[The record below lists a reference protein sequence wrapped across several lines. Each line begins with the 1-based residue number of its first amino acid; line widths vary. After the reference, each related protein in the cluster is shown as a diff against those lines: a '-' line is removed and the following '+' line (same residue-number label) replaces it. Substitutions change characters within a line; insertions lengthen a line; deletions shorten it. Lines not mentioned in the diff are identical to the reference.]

1 MKGGWTAYRSPG
13 AAAIK
18 KYFYGVESSF
28 DNYYFKDTPEGSAER
43 LVYQHGLGV
52 RTVSMDADAYEAWVD
67 FADPETGESRGTVR
81 KNSVRFLE
89 KNINVDKTLSL
100 AALDSDEVAFQLRA
114 AMRESVKNVTEYA
127 GQHFTTRRTVDGRT
141 MRVPIDQLEAAVIAH
156 KTSRENEPH
165 PHLHLQFSARVK
177 TGEVWRGLDT
187 ADAWKHNAVI
197 NALVEHTIHTHPGLR
212 KALAD
217 HGLNFDP
224 ATGKV
229 VELEPFVDTFSTR
242 HAQIEHNKALLESNW
257 KANPANADKTPGP
270 ALYSSWDYIA
280 WNGTAELE
288 FLDAQLIPRPAKDV
302 QDPATLEQRWR
313 VQLAEAGYQSPQTP
327 AQLRVA
333 GWPPMRQLA
342 ETTLAGLA
350 AGKSSW
356 STADIRAE
364 ALKRVTALDVVGNP
378 DETGQRLD
386 HLVALVQDHCRSM
399 ADPRVTPDD
408 TVAHWTTQGIIDTD
422 DELKAR
428 LATRASAPAPTL
440 DTAAVQQVAPHL
452 NPAQAEAAAAL
463 ASGTR
468 LSVIEGYAGAGK
480 TALLQAAV
488 QLRDQRPLLTVT
500 PTLKAAQEARSAGS
514 DACSLHKLLHAHGY
528 RWNKD
533 NQWHQLAPGET
544 DPETGKAFYPPR
556 PDSPHHL
563 TGQTQLV
570 VDEAGMLDQ
579 EAARALLELADRY
592 DADVAMIGDRAQLSA
607 VGRGGV
613 LDAAARVATHTV
625 TLDEV
630 HRFGND
636 TEYAELS
643 KLMRNRDRLDEVFDR
658 LHHRGNL
665 RIHHSA
671 DEAREALAEAV
682 RPDLEAGRSIA
693 VTVATNDQAAALN
706 AAIQAQRI
714 AAGHLK
720 TDDHSTTGRDGLDI
734 FAGDTVMTRSNNP
747 NLGVANR
754 ESFRVVQ
761 VHSDGGLIL
770 AGEDQRHHHITPDY
784 VRDHIHLG
792 YAVTD
797 YGNQGTTVDHGSV
810 LLEST
815 MSGGGVYVGATRGR
829 EDNTIHIVADDLE
842 DAKAQFITTMTR
854 DRADRG
860 LDQARADLA
869 AQLPKHIRVVPDEVQ
884 RYIDRLKTSRTKL
897 QQYADYAKPLHDYD
911 QNVAAFRAQHG
922 TTLAEA
928 NQAAHQASQ
937 QAKSAHQHAQQI
949 IQQRR
954 AELYQQAR
962 QQLGDQLASLHT
974 LERQARNTGMFDF
987 KGIKAKARQQREA
1000 LEAEY
1005 GQALPRGKH
1014 RIKHHHATEDARWV
1028 DHVASS
1034 IINTTLPTDPD
1045 VIEAQQQAH
1054 QASEDAQHATERKEY
1069 IAHQWDAEVGE
1080 QPKIPLRR
1088 DRNSHKP
1095 ITYEDAQRRIQQLDQ
1110 RIHWAENPANQ
1121 EQVVT
1126 ALDNAKQRRQ
1136 TQTVN
1141 KKPARTPRL
1150 DPHSLPY
1157 QAAVRQP
1164 PTPDHGPDLG
1174 R

>member
-43 LVYQHGLGV
+43 LVYQHGSGV

-114 AMRESVKNVTEYA
+114 AMRESVKHVTEYA

-229 VELEPFVDTFSTR
+229 AELEPFVDTFSTR
-242 HAQIEHNKALLESNW
+242 HAQIEHNKGLLEADW
-257 KANPANADKTPGP
+257 KANPANAGKVPGP

-288 FLDAQLIPRPAKDV
+288 FLDAQLIPRPAKAV

-327 AQLRVA
+327 VPQQVI
-333 GWPPMRQLA
+333 GWPPIPELA
-342 ETTLAGLA
+342 EITLAGLA

-364 ALKRVTALDVVGNP
+364 ALKRITALDVVGNP
-378 DETGQRLD
+378 EETGQRLD
-386 HLVALVQDHCRSM
+386 HLVTLVQDHCRSM

-422 DELKAR
+422 DELKTR
-428 LATRASAPAPTL
+428 LAARASAPAPIL
-440 DTAAVQQVAPHL
+440 DTEAIAQVAPHL
-452 NPAQAEAAAAL
+452 NAAQTEAAAAL
-463 ASGTR
+463 ASGTK
-468 LSVIEGYAGAGK
+468 LTVVEGYAGAGK
-480 TALLQAAV
+480 TALLEAASQV
-488 QLRDQRPLLTVT
+488 RGDRPLLTVT

-514 DACSLHKLLHAHGY
+514 EACSLHKLLYAHGY
-528 RWNKD
+528 RWNQD
-533 NQWHQLAPGET
+533 NQWHQLAPGDT
-544 DPETGKAFYPPR
+544 DPATGTAFYPPR
-556 PDSPHHL
+556 PDSPYHL
-563 TGQTQLV
+563 TGETQLV

-613 LDAAARVATHTV
+613 MDMAARVATHTV

-630 HRFGND
+630 HRFVDD

-658 LHHRGNL
+658 LHHRGNV
-665 RIHHSA
+665 RIHQNS
-671 DEAREALAEAV
+671 DEARAAV
-682 RPDLEAGRSIA
+682 ADDVRADIEAGRSIA
-693 VTVATNDQAAALN
+693 VTVATNAQAAALN
-706 AAIQAQRI
+706 ADIQAQRI

-747 NLGVANR
+747 DLGVANR

-770 AGEDQRHHHITPDY
+770 AGEDQRHHHITADY
-784 VRDHIHLG
+784 VREHIHLG

-810 LLEST
+810 LLESS

-829 EDNTIHIVADDLE
+829 HDNTIHIVADDTE
-842 DAKAQFITTMTR
+842 DAKAQFITALTR

-860 LDQARADLA
+860 LDQAREELA
-869 AQLPKHIRVVPDEVQ
+869 KQLPRHTMAVHPRIR
-884 RYIDRLKTSRTKL
+884 RYIDNMSRLMARTEATMEKL
-897 QQYADYAKPLHDYD
+897 QPLADHHAKVQAFKDQHQTTPTQAHDDARTAEQAAAAKAAELDAARDQLHRQTLSQVRSEIQDDLSQLQAAEQRARDAGFFTRAKAKHEARTMRQQLEDRYGVPLPGTDKERFNQPHRGQDAEW
-911 QNVAAFRAQHG
+911 VHTAAQHH
-922 TTLAEA
+922 
-928 NQAAHQASQ
+928 NQGHQPDDASLGQLHQEVEHLHRQAHQASQ
-937 QAKSAHQHAQQI
+937 RAETLQQAWDTHVGPAPDIEGGGTYQDYLKAQQRHAKAQAGIEQASNPEHHAQLLDFLQE
-949 IQQRR
+949 QDRKKTQ
-954 AELYQQAR
+954 
-962 QQLGDQLASLHT
+962 
-974 LERQARNTGMFDF
+974 RQAQRPPRSKTPDTSMS
-987 KGIKAKARQQREA
+987 AYLQRQ
-1000 LEAEY
+1000 
-1005 GQALPRGKH
+1005 
-1014 RIKHHHATEDARWV
+1014 
-1028 DHVASS
+1028 
-1034 IINTTLPTDPD
+1034 
-1045 VIEAQQQAH
+1045 
-1054 QASEDAQHATERKEY
+1054 
-1069 IAHQWDAEVGE
+1069 
-1080 QPKIPLRR
+1080 
-1088 DRNSHKP
+1088 
-1095 ITYEDAQRRIQQLDQ
+1095 RIQQ
-1110 RIHWAENPANQ
+1110 
-1121 EQVVT
+1121 
-1126 ALDNAKQRRQ
+1126 
-1136 TQTVN
+1136 
-1141 KKPARTPRL
+1141 
-1150 DPHSLPY
+1150 S
-1157 QAAVRQP
+1157 P
-1164 PTPDHGPDLG
+1164 PG
-1174 R
+1174 RDGLER

>member
-43 LVYQHGLGV
+43 LVYQHGSGV

-100 AALDSDEVAFQLRA
+100 AALDSDEVAFQLRD
-114 AMRESVKNVTEYA
+114 AMREAVNNVTEYA

-212 KALAD
+212 KALAN

-229 VELEPFVDTFSTR
+229 AELEPFVDTFSTR
-242 HAQIEHNKALLESNW
+242 HAQIEHNKALLEADW
-257 KANPANADKTPGP
+257 KANPANAGQTPGP

-288 FLDAQLIPRPAKDV
+288 FLDDQLIPRPAKVV
-302 QDPATLEQRWR
+302 QNPETLEQRWR
-313 VQLAEAGYQSPQTP
+313 VQLAEAGYQSPQIP
-327 AQLRVA
+327 VQLRVA
-333 GWPPMRQLA
+333 GWPPMPELA

-364 ALKRVTALDVVGNP
+364 ALKRITALDVVGNP

-386 HLVALVQDHCRSM
+386 HLVTLVQDHCRSM

-422 DELKAR
+422 DELKTR
-428 LATRASAPAPTL
+428 LATRASAPAPVL
-440 DTAAVQQVAPHL
+440 DTDAVQQVAPQL
-452 NPAQAEAAAAL
+452 NAAQAEAAAAL

-528 RWNKD
+528 RWNED
-533 NQWHQLAPGET
+533 NQWHQLTPGEA
-544 DPETGKAFYPPR
+544 DPATGRAFYPPR

-563 TGQTQLV
+563 TGATQLV

-579 EAARALLELADRY
+579 EAARAFLELADRY
-592 DADVAMIGDRAQLSA
+592 EADVAMIGDRAQLSA

-613 LDAAARVATHTV
+613 LDAAARVATHYV

-643 KLMRNRDRLDEVFDR
+643 KFMRNRDRLAEVFDR
-658 LHHRGNL
+658 LHHRGNV

-671 DEAREALAEAV
+671 DEAREALAEVV
-682 RPDLEAGRSIA
+682 RSDIAAGRSMA
-693 VTVATNDQAAALN
+693 VTVGTNDQAAALN
-706 AAIQAQRI
+706 ADIQAQRI

-747 NLGVANR
+747 DLGVANR

-770 AGEDQRHHHITPDY
+770 AGEDQRHHHITPGY

-810 LLEST
+810 LLESS

-829 EDNTIHIVADDLE
+829 EDNTIHIVAEDLE
-842 DAKAQFITTMTR
+842 DAKAQFMTTLTR

-869 AQLPKHIRVVPDEVQ
+869 AQLPQHTLAVHPRIR
-884 RYIDRLKTSRTKL
+884 RYIDNVSQRLTRVENEMRRL
-897 QQYADYAKPLHDYD
+897 QPLAEHRAKAQAFQQRHEAT
-911 QNVAAFRAQHG
+911 AAQAWDEAERAQQS
-922 TTLAEA
+922 TAEK
-928 NQAAHQASQ
+928 AAGLETAREQLRRQSFKQ
-937 QAKSAHQHAQQI
+937 LRSEITRELSELQAKE
-949 IQQRR
+949 QRVR
-954 AELYQQAR
+954 
-962 QQLGDQLASLHT
+962 D
-974 LERQARNTGMFDF
+974 TGFLTR
-987 KGIKAKARQQREA
+987 IKAKHDARTHRAA
-1000 LEAEY
+1000 LEDRY
-1005 GQALPRGKH
+1005 GVALPGTENERFKHPMRGYDH
-1014 RIKHHHATEDARWV
+1014 EWV
-1028 DHVASS
+1028 NNVAK
-1034 IINTTLPTDPD
+1034 
-1045 VIEAQQQAH
+1045 QQAQTH
-1054 QASEDAQHATERKEY
+1054 QPADETVDQLHTEVEQLRSQAYRATERAEALQSAWDTHVGPAPAIEGKGTYRDYEKAQQLHAKIQKA
-1069 IAHQWDAEVGE
+1069 IARASNPEHHDELLGFLDE
-1080 QPKIPLRR
+1080 QAQEK
-1088 DRNSHKP
+1088 
-1095 ITYEDAQRRIQQLDQ
+1095 AQRQQPRPKPQKSTEMGATTYLQQQ
-1110 RIHWAENPANQ
+1110 RQQQH
-1121 EQVVT
+1121 
-1126 ALDNAKQRRQ
+1126 
-1136 TQTVN
+1136 
-1141 KKPARTPRL
+1141 
-1150 DPHSLPY
+1150 
-1157 QAAVRQP
+1157 QP
-1164 PTPDHGPDLG
+1164 G
-1174 R
+1174 RDGLER

>member
-43 LVYQHGLGV
+43 LVYQHGAGV
-52 RTVSMDADAYEAWVD
+52 RTVSMDAEAYEAWVD

-100 AALDSDEVAFQLRA
+100 AALDSDEVAFQLRE

-217 HGLNFDP
+217 HGLHFDP

-229 VELEPFVDTFSTR
+229 AELEPFVDTFSTR
-242 HAQIEHNKALLESNW
+242 HAQIEHNKALLEADW
-257 KANPANADKTPGP
+257 KANPANAGKTPGP

-288 FLDAQLIPRPAKDV
+288 FIDDQLIPRPAKEV
-302 QDPATLEQRWR
+302 QNPETLEQRWR

-333 GWPPMRQLA
+333 GWPPMPELA

-364 ALKRVTALDVVGNP
+364 ALKRITALDVVGNP
-378 DETGQRLD
+378 EETGQRLD
-386 HLVALVQDHCRSM
+386 HLVNLVQDHCRSM

-422 DELKAR
+422 DELKTR
-428 LATRASAPAPTL
+428 LATRASAPAPTV
-440 DTAAVQQVAPHL
+440 DTAVVHQVAPQL
-452 NPAQAEAAAAL
+452 NAAQAEAAAAL

-528 RWNKD
+528 RWNED
-533 NQWHQLAPGET
+533 NQWHQLTVGEA
-544 DPETGKAFYPPR
+544 DPATGTAFYPPR
-556 PDSPHHL
+556 PDSPFHL
-563 TGQTQLV
+563 TGETQLV

-592 DADVAMIGDRAQLSA
+592 DADVAVIGDRAQLSA

-613 LDAAARVATHTV
+613 LDMAARVATHYV

-630 HRFGND
+630 HRFGDD

-643 KLMRNRDRLDEVFDR
+643 KLMRNRDRLAEVFDR
-658 LHHRGNL
+658 LHHRGNV

-671 DEAREALAEAV
+671 EEAREVMAEAV
-682 RPDLEAGRSIA
+682 RSDIAAGRSIA

-706 AAIQAQRI
+706 ADIQAQRI
-714 AAGHLK
+714 NAGHLK

-747 NLGVANR
+747 DLGVANR

-810 LLEST
+810 LLESS

-842 DAKAQFITTMTR
+842 NAKAQFIATMTR

-860 LDQARADLA
+860 LDQARTDLA
-869 AQLPKHIRVVPDEVQ
+869 AQLPQHTLAVHPRIR
-884 RYIDRLKTSRTKL
+884 RYIDNVSQRLTKIENEMRRLQPLAEYRAQAQAFQQRHETTATQAWGEAERAQQSAAEKAAELKTARE
-897 QQYADYAKPLHDYD
+897 QLHRQSLSQLRSEIKHDL
-911 QNVAAFRAQHG
+911 AQ
-922 TTLAEA
+922 L
-928 NQAAHQASQ
+928 
-937 QAKSAHQHAQQI
+937 QAKE
-949 IQQRR
+949 QRARDAGFFKR
-954 AELYQQAR
+954 AKAKHDAR
-962 QQLGDQLASLHT
+962 THRAALEDRYGVALPGTDDERLSGADPLGDFDWLRNAA
-974 LERQARNTGMFDF
+974 ERQAHIHQPADETVSQLHEEVEQLQDQ
-987 KGIKAKARQQREA
+987 ARR
-1000 LEAEY
+1000 
-1005 GQALPRGKH
+1005 
-1014 RIKHHHATEDARWV
+1014 
-1028 DHVASS
+1028 
-1034 IINTTLPTDPD
+1034 
-1045 VIEAQQQAH
+1045 
-1054 QASEDAQHATERKEY
+1054 ATERAESLQSAWDTDVGPAPRIEGKGTYRDYEKAQQLHAKIQKA
-1069 IAHQWDAEVGE
+1069 IARASNPEHHNDLLEFLDE
-1080 QPKIPLRR
+1080 QDQKKTQRQQPRPKPQKSPDIGAT
-1088 DRNSHKP
+1088 
-1095 ITYEDAQRRIQQLDQ
+1095 TYLQQQRIQQ
-1110 RIHWAENPANQ
+1110 H
-1121 EQVVT
+1121 
-1126 ALDNAKQRRQ
+1126 
-1136 TQTVN
+1136 
-1141 KKPARTPRL
+1141 
-1150 DPHSLPY
+1150 
-1157 QAAVRQP
+1157 QP
-1164 PTPDHGPDLG
+1164 G
-1174 R
+1174 RDGLER

>member
-43 LVYQHGLGV
+43 LVYQHGAGV
-52 RTVSMDADAYEAWVD
+52 RTVSMDAEAYEAWVD

-100 AALDSDEVAFQLRA
+100 AALDSDEVAFQLRE

-217 HGLNFDP
+217 HGLHFDP

-229 VELEPFVDTFSTR
+229 AELEPFVDTFSTR
-242 HAQIEHNKALLESNW
+242 HAQIEHNKALLEADW
-257 KANPANADKTPGP
+257 KANPANAGKTPGP

-288 FLDAQLIPRPAKDV
+288 FIDDQLIPRPAKEV
-302 QDPATLEQRWR
+302 QNPETLEQRWR

-333 GWPPMRQLA
+333 GWPPMPELA

-364 ALKRVTALDVVGNP
+364 ALKRITALDVVGNP
-378 DETGQRLD
+378 EETGQRLD
-386 HLVALVQDHCRSM
+386 HLVNLVQDHCRSM

-422 DELKAR
+422 DELKTR
-428 LATRASAPAPTL
+428 LATRASAPAPVL
-440 DTAAVQQVAPHL
+440 DTTAVQQVAPQL
-452 NPAQAEAAAAL
+452 NAAQAEAAAAL

-528 RWNKD
+528 RWNED
-533 NQWHQLAPGET
+533 NQWHQLTVGEA
-544 DPETGKAFYPPR
+544 DPATGTAFYPPR
-556 PDSPHHL
+556 PDSPFHL
-563 TGQTQLV
+563 TGETQLV

-592 DADVAMIGDRAQLSA
+592 DADVAVIGDRAQLSA

-613 LDAAARVATHTV
+613 LDMAARVATHYV

-630 HRFGND
+630 HRFGDD

-643 KLMRNRDRLDEVFDR
+643 KLMRNRDRLAEVFDR
-658 LHHRGNL
+658 LHHRGNV

-671 DEAREALAEAV
+671 EEAREVMAEAV
-682 RPDLEAGRSIA
+682 RSDIAAGRSIA

-706 AAIQAQRI
+706 ADIQAQRI
-714 AAGHLK
+714 AAGHLN
-720 TDDHSTTGRDGLDI
+720 TDDHAATGRDGLDI

-747 NLGVANR
+747 DLGVANR

-770 AGEDQRHHHITPDY
+770 AGEDQRHHHIIPAY

-810 LLEST
+810 FLESS
-815 MSGGGVYVGATRGR
+815 MSGGGAYVGATRGR

-842 DAKAQFITTMTR
+842 DAKAQFVTTLTR

-860 LDQARADLA
+860 LDQARTELA
-869 AQLPKHIRVVPDEVQ
+869 QQLPKHIMAIPPRVRE
-884 RYIDRLKTSRTKL
+884 YIDNMSQRLTRVEGELRRL
-897 QQYADYAKPLHDYD
+897 QP
-911 QNVAAFRAQHG
+911 
-922 TTLAEA
+922 LAEHRA
-928 NQAAHQASQ
+928 KAQAFQQRHETTAAQAWGEAERVQQSAADKAAELETAREQ
-937 QAKSAHQHAQQI
+937 LHRQNLKQLRSDITREVSELQAKE
-949 IQQRR
+949 QRVR
-954 AELYQQAR
+954 DAGFLTR
-962 QQLGDQLASLHT
+962 
-974 LERQARNTGMFDF
+974 
-987 KGIKAKARQQREA
+987 IKAKHAARTHRAA
-1000 LEAEY
+1000 LEDRY
-1005 GQALPRGKH
+1005 GVALPGTDDERFKHPMRGYDY
-1014 RIKHHHATEDARWV
+1014 EWV
-1028 DHVASS
+1028 HNV
-1034 IINTTLPTDPD
+1034 
-1045 VIEAQQQAH
+1045 AQQQAQTH
-1054 QASEDAQHATERKEY
+1054 RPTNETVDQLHEEAEQLRSQARRATERAESLQT
-1069 IAHQWDAEVGE
+1069 AWDTHVG
-1080 QPKIPLRR
+1080 PAPRIDGKGTYR
-1088 DRNSHKP
+1088 D
-1095 ITYEDAQRRIQQLDQ
+1095 YEKAQQLHAKIQKAIARASNPEHHDDLLEFLDEQDQ
-1110 RIHWAENPANQ
+1110 KKA
-1121 EQVVT
+1121 
-1126 ALDNAKQRRQ
+1126 RRQ
-1136 TQTVN
+1136 QPRP
-1141 KKPARTPRL
+1141 KPQK
-1150 DPHSLPY
+1150 S
-1157 QAAVRQP
+1157 
-1164 PTPDHGPDLG
+1164 PDLG
-1174 R
+1174 ATTYLQQQRLQQNQPGRDGLER

>member
-43 LVYQHGLGV
+43 LVYQHGSGV

-114 AMRESVKNVTEYA
+114 AMRESVKHVTEYA

-177 TGEVWRGLDT
+177 TGGLWRGLDT

-229 VELEPFVDTFSTR
+229 AELEPFVDTFSTR
-242 HAQIEHNKALLESNW
+242 HAQIEHNKALLEADW
-257 KANPANADKTPGP
+257 KANPVNAGKTPGP

-280 WNGTAELE
+280 WNGTAELD
-288 FLDAQLIPRPAKDV
+288 FLDQQLIPRPAKEV
-302 QDPATLEQRWR
+302 QDPESLEQLWR
-313 VQLAEAGYQSPQTP
+313 VQLAEAGYQSPQIP
-327 AQLRVA
+327 APLRVA
-333 GWPPMRQLA
+333 GWPPMHQLA

-364 ALKRVTALDVVGNP
+364 ALKRITALDVVGNP
-378 DETGQRLD
+378 DEIGQRLD

-422 DELKAR
+422 DELKTR
-428 LATRASAPAPTL
+428 LAARASAPAPTV
-440 DTAAVQQVAPHL
+440 DTAAVHHIAPQL
-452 NPAQAEAAAAL
+452 NAAQAEAAAAL
-463 ASGTR
+463 ASGTW

-480 TALLQAAV
+480 TALLKAAV

-514 DACSLHKLLHAHGY
+514 EACSLHKLLHAHGY
-528 RWNKD
+528 RWNED
-533 NQWHQLAPGET
+533 NQWHQLAPGEA
-544 DPETGKAFYPPR
+544 DSATGKAFYPPR
-556 PDSPHHL
+556 PDSPYHL
-563 TGQTQLV
+563 TGETQLV

-579 EAARALLELADRY
+579 EATRALLELADRY
-592 DADVAMIGDRAQLSA
+592 EADVAMIGDRAQLSA

-613 LDAAARVATHTV
+613 LDMAARVATHYV

-630 HRFGND
+630 HRFADD

-658 LHHRGNL
+658 LHHRGNV
-665 RIHHSA
+665 RIHHSP
-671 DEAREALAEAV
+671 DEAREALAAAV
-682 RPDLEAGRSIA
+682 RSDIETGRSIA
-693 VTVATNDQAAALN
+693 VTVATNDHAAALN
-706 AAIQAQRI
+706 ADIQAQRI
-714 AAGHLK
+714 DAGHLSVDGH
-720 TDDHSTTGRDGLDI
+720 TIAGRDGLNI

-747 NLGVANR
+747 QLGVANR

-810 LLEST
+810 LLESS

-829 EDNTIHIVADDLE
+829 EDNTIHIMADDLE

-860 LDQARADLA
+860 LDHARTELA
-869 AQLPKHIRVVPDEVQ
+869 EQLPRHTMAVHPRVR
-884 RYIDRLKTSRTKL
+884 RYID
-897 QQYADYAKPLHDYD
+897 
-911 QNVAAFRAQHG
+911 NMGRAM
-922 TTLAEA
+922 T
-928 NQAAHQASQ
+928 
-937 QAKSAHQHAQQI
+937 
-949 IQQRR
+949 R
-954 AELYQQAR
+954 AEETMNRLQPLADHRDKAQAFK
-962 QQLGDQLASLHT
+962 
-974 LERQARNTGMFDF
+974 ERHQTTV
-987 KGIKAKARQQREA
+987 AKARNNARSAQQSVVEKETQLVTAQERLYRQSLSQLQTEIQQELSQLQVKEQRVRDAGFFTRAKAKHDARTHRTA
-1000 LEAEY
+1000 LEDRY
-1005 GQALPRGKH
+1005 GIALPGTAEERFQHPHRGH
-1014 RIKHHHATEDARWV
+1014 DAQWV
-1028 DHVASS
+1028 HTA
-1034 IINTTLPTDPD
+1034 
-1045 VIEAQQQAH
+1045 AQQQAQTQQPTDKTVQQLH
-1054 QASEDAQHATERKEY
+1054 DEVEQLRNQARRATQRAEAVQSAWDTHVGPAPTIEGNGTYQDYLKAQQQYSTAQDMIARASNPEHHKDLLKFLETEDQEK
-1069 IAHQWDAEVGE
+1069 
-1080 QPKIPLRR
+1080 
-1088 DRNSHKP
+1088 
-1095 ITYEDAQRRIQQLDQ
+1095 AQRQQQ
-1110 RIHWAENPANQ
+1110 RP
-1121 EQVVT
+1121 
-1126 ALDNAKQRRQ
+1126 
-1136 TQTVN
+1136 
-1141 KKPARTPRL
+1141 KPQK
-1150 DPHSLPY
+1150 SS
-1157 QAAVRQP
+1157 
-1164 PTPDHGPDLG
+1164 DLG
-1174 R
+1174 ATTYMQQQILQQHQPGRDGFER

>member
-43 LVYQHGLGV
+43 LVYQHGSGV

-114 AMRESVKNVTEYA
+114 AMRESVKNVTDYA

-177 TGEVWRGLDT
+177 TGGLWRGLDT

-217 HGLNFDP
+217 HGLSFDP

-229 VELEPFVDTFSTR
+229 AELEPFVEAFSTR
-242 HAQIEHNKALLESNW
+242 HAQIEHNKALLEENW
-257 KANPANADKTPGP
+257 RANPVNVGKTPGP

-288 FLDAQLIPRPAKDV
+288 FIDDQLIPRPAKAV
-302 QDPATLEQRWR
+302 QDPETLEQRWR

-327 AQLRVA
+327 APLRVA
-333 GWPPMRQLA
+333 GWPPMPELA
-342 ETTLAGLA
+342 ETTLAGLT

-364 ALKRVTALDVVGNP
+364 ALKRITAFDVVGHP

-386 HLVALVQDHCRSM
+386 QLVSLVQDHCRSM

-422 DELKAR
+422 DELKTR
-428 LATRASAPAPTL
+428 LATRASAPAPTV
-440 DTAAVQQVAPHL
+440 DTDAVQQVAPQL
-452 NPAQAEAAAAL
+452 NAAQAEAAAAL

-528 RWNKD
+528 RWNED
-533 NQWHQLAPGET
+533 NQWHQLTPGEV

-556 PDSPHHL
+556 PDSPYHL
-563 TGQTQLV
+563 TGATQLV

-579 EAARALLELADRY
+579 EAARAFLELADRY
-592 DADVAMIGDRAQLSA
+592 EADVAMIGDRAQLSA

-613 LDAAARVATHTV
+613 LDMAARVATHYV

-658 LHHRGNL
+658 LHHRGNV

-671 DEAREALAEAV
+671 DEAREAVAEAV
-682 RPDLEAGRSIA
+682 RSDIAAGRSIA

-706 AAIQAQRI
+706 ADIQAQRF

-747 NLGVANR
+747 DLGVANR

-784 VRDHIHLG
+784 VRNHIHLG

-810 LLEST
+810 LLGSS

-842 DAKAQFITTMTR
+842 GAKAQFITTLTR

-860 LDQARADLA
+860 LDQARSDLA
-869 AQLPKHIRVVPDEVQ
+869 AQLPQHTLAVHPRIR
-884 RYIDRLKTSRTKL
+884 RYIDKVSQRLTRVENEMRRL
-897 QQYADYAKPLHDYD
+897 QPLAEHRAKAQAFQQRHDTTAS
-911 QNVAAFRAQHG
+911 QAWNEAERAQQSAADKATELDTAREQLHRQSLKQLRSEIKHD
-922 TTLAEA
+922 LA
-928 NQAAHQASQ
+928 QL
-937 QAKSAHQHAQQI
+937 QAKEHRARDAGFFKRAKAKHDA
-949 IQQRR
+949 RTYR
-954 AELYQQAR
+954 AELEVRYGVALQ
-962 QQLGDQLASLHT
+962 GTDD
-974 LERQARNTGMFDF
+974 ERF
-987 KGIKAKARQQREA
+987 KH
-1000 LEAEY
+1000 
-1005 GQALPRGKH
+1005 PMRGYDYEWAH
-1014 RIKHHHATEDARWV
+1014 NV
-1028 DHVASS
+1028 
-1034 IINTTLPTDPD
+1034 
-1045 VIEAQQQAH
+1045 AQQQAQTH
-1054 QASEDAQHATERKEY
+1054 RPTDETVDQLHEEVEQLRSQARRATERAESLQSAWDSHVGPAPTVEGKGTYRDYEKAQQLHAKIQKAIVRASNPEHHDELLDFLDKQAQQKE
-1069 IAHQWDAEVGE
+1069 Q
-1080 QPKIPLRR
+1080 K
-1088 DRNSHKP
+1088 K
-1095 ITYEDAQRRIQQLDQ
+1095 AQRQQQ
-1110 RIHWAENPANQ
+1110 RTTRSKTPKSSMPAY
-1121 EQVVT
+1121 V
-1126 ALDNAKQRRQ
+1126 QRHR
-1136 TQTVN
+1136 TQ
-1141 KKPARTPRL
+1141 
-1150 DPHSLPY
+1150 
-1157 QAAVRQP
+1157 QQP
-1164 PTPDHGPDLG
+1164 PG
-1174 R
+1174 RDGLER